1 MSDDAPPNPKP
12 QFLTLKDR
20 RLLRKSASSATVSS
34 LQDQSY
40 PWTAS
45 AALRQTSNP
54 VVGSPLQQ
62 SFPAYENTSSA
73 PNAPQMQN
81 TPSRPAREQQGRKRS
96 DTRSSS
102 VPSIVRNPSGKQY
115 MVRGN
120 RGPSRTQ
127 PSSGPSTPY
136 RHSHTNSGTGG
147 PNKSVKH
154 MTCFW
159 WRNRGFCKKTDEE
172 CAYAHW
178 DTGLYSDA
186 PKQVNPGEPARAGK
200 SLERALQKKLE
211 EEKHGARLTQALTSI
226 QGDSNKVSSRE
237 VTPPNDAND
246 RVCGSSTTTSSAPD
260 GSFDNFKSKL
270 EHVCTQAVESIRG
283 DWVQPEVVEAFQQK
297 IRELQEEIRYLKMQQ
312 GDLLAFQDSLLAER
326 QALRDT
332 LARMQY
338 PNMRPPSPM
347 VMPARYSALNSPWGA
362 VRPGAHQLDHNNSG
376 APSEIQ
382 SEEVRSVLNSLGP
395 EF

>member
-1 MSDDAPPNPKP
+1 MSDDAPQNPKP

-62 SFPAYENTSSA
+62 SFPAYDNTSSA
-73 PNAPQMQN
+73 PNTPQMQN

-102 VPSIVRNPSGKQY
+102 VPSNVWKPSGKQH
-115 MVRGN
+115 MVHGT

-127 PSSGPSTPY
+127 PSSRATTPY

-159 WRNRGFCKKTDEE
+159 WRNQGFCKKTDEE
-172 CAYAHW
+172 CSYAHW

-186 PKQVNPGEPARAGK
+186 PKQVNPGEPAKAGK
-200 SLERALQKKLE
+200 SLERALQKKFE
-211 EEKHGARLTQALTSI
+211 EERREARSMQALTSV
-226 QGDSNKVSSRE
+226 GGSSNVSSRE
-237 VTPPNDAND
+237 VTPPNDSNGQMG
-246 RVCGSSTTTSSAPD
+246 GSSTTPSPVAV
-260 GSFDNFKSKL
+260 GSFDNVKSKL
-270 EHVCTQAVESIRG
+270 EHACAQAVEAVRG
-283 DWVQPEVVEAFQQK
+283 NWAQSEVVEALHQEN
-297 IRELQEEIRYLKMQQ
+297 RELQEENRHLKIQL
-312 GDLLAFQDSLLAER
+312 GDFLAFQDSLLAER

-332 LARMQY
+332 LARVQY
-338 PNMRPPSPM
+338 HNMRPISPM
-347 VMPARYSALNSPWGA
+347 VMPARCSALNSPWGA
-362 VRPGAHQLDHNNSG
+362 ARHGSHQLDNNNSG

-382 SEEVRSVLNSLGP
+382 SEEVRSILNSLGP